1 MRQTLKSYL
10 RRLTNLTAR
19 NRSLLLTTLPAEQF
33 LDVQD
38 LDFLDGK
45 PSFDVIAQ
53 LIGQKK
59 IIALCDVLDPR
70 YERVNTVSQRLRRIA
85 RTERF
90 IQEER
95 GAEDL
100 FVGYPMVRGQFADG
114 TVVRGPLVFFPV
126 TLAIEKQKWVLRRRP
141 EPVTLNRSF
150 LLAYSHFNE
159 VKLSDELLEKT
170 FGEATTERDALTFRT
185 QLYDFL
191 KESPLELNFN
201 PDLFSP
207 HLLPVERLTKSD
219 LEQLE
224 RPGELKLYPQAVLG
238 IFPQAGSYL
247 APDYE
252 ELILRA
258 EVSGERRAEREQKIE
273 DSGQSVAEREQS
285 VAERGVEGRPVNSEE
300 EIQPESESN
309 LFSNLLSP
317 LSSPLSPLS
326 SPLPPPSSL
335 LTTKESDTLAPF
347 AVDASQEAAIL
358 RIKGGESLVIQ
369 GPPGTGKSQVI
380 ANLMADFAARGKR
393 VLLVCQKRAALDT
406 VYARLRQVGMGEFAA
421 LIHDVRHDRAP
432 LYAQL
437 AGQIDR
443 LDDYQRQNQSLDA
456 IFMERDFTQTSRR
469 IEQISSQLQEFKDAL
484 FDESICGISAKEL
497 YLTSDPQ
504 GPRIDLGEHYAAFR
518 FGEFEDFLRRLG
530 QYEEYENLLNTSPWH
545 PDRIN
550 FAPLAFQDVP
560 KIEAALTDI
569 PAFVGHLQQ
578 VTETLLGKSLSWAEC
593 VAIHEGRAQW
603 AELLKRLNTEAIW
616 GYFQKLLH
624 GQMPAGTAQWLDEQG
639 AELEGLFRQGIVG
652 ASVKRDGLSSF
663 QQAVQAGI
671 EARRSVVG
679 WWFFREKEALR
690 SEAARYGLTVSLPDL
705 QKLSTLVENRMSW
718 EKGLVDIERKT
729 TTRLLFED
737 PTVSQANFQA
747 LNANYSQAQQAV
759 KLLGKKSGTAYQLA
773 LQFPALTDFRRMVTQ
788 LLEAVGVIPEHQQI
802 WRNYLTDNQI
812 EASIQGKTSV
822 FQFIQS
828 IRQDFDLLHEA
839 DGLKGQFSRVEWTVV
854 QNLSSAKDQRVAIFL
869 NSLRLAWLD
878 ALEARYPA
886 LRAVSGL
893 RMNQWETELQEA
905 IQRKQ
910 ALSRDILGLHLREQT
925 YRNVERNRLQNVVT
939 YRDLKHQ
946 VTKKRSLWA
955 VRRLLSERS
964 DEIFQLVPCWLASP
978 ESVSA
983 LFPLE
988 KMFDVV
994 IFDEASQCFAEQ
1006 GIPALFRGRQ
1016 VVIAGDRQQLQPSDL
1031 YRVRFEADE
1040 ASDNP
1045 DLEVDSLL
1053 DLAARYLP
1061 QVQLNG
1067 HYRSRSLD
1075 LIQFSNEYFY
1085 QNTLRLLPDFAEI
1098 NQRQPA
1104 IEYRHVAG
1112 VWQDQQN
1119 EAEARAVL
1127 ELLHELAINS
1137 PEKSVGIVTFNFR
1150 QQQLIQ
1156 DLVESESLNWDTG
1169 TEGRER
1175 QEPLFIKNIENV
1187 QGDERDV
1194 IIFSVGYAPDVRGR
1208 ISVQFGSLNTR
1219 GGENRLNVAV
1229 TRARQRVY
1237 VVCSLWPEQL
1247 GVDSTL
1253 NEGPRVL
1260 RRYLDYARR
1269 VSEGHFR
1276 PQPPPQ
1282 PAFRTGWLL
1291 RNKLV
1296 SGAEKKPGKPPEG
1309 ETILT
1314 PELPFADLT
1323 AKRGEAYT
1331 GLLLTDDELYFQ
1343 SLSPKEAHAYLPL
1356 TLRAKGWPVE
1366 RRWSRE
1372 WWAGRGL

>member
-1 MRQTLKSYL
+1 MNPTNQDDRRAVQTMLQTLKSYL

-33 LDVQD
+33 LDVHD
-38 LDFLDGK
+38 LDFLDNK
-45 PSFDVIAQ
+45 PSFEVIAQ
-53 LIGQKK
+53 LIGQKQV
-59 IIALCDVLDPR
+59 IPLCDVIDPR

-90 IQEER
+90 IQQER

-100 FVGYPMVRGQFADG
+100 FVGYPLVRGRFADG

-126 TLAIEKQKWVLRRRP
+126 TLAIEKQKWVLHRRP

-159 VKLSDELLEKT
+159 IRLSDELFEKT

-185 QLYDFL
+185 QLYEFL
-191 KESPLELNFN
+191 KESVLELNFN
-201 PDLFSP
+201 PDLFSS
-207 HLLPVERLTKSD
+207 HLLPLEALTRSD
-219 LEQLE
+219 LEKSE
-224 RPGELKLYPQAVLG
+224 RQGELKLYPQAVLG

-252 ELILRA
+252 ELILREEGGEGEDGGREEGENLGA
-258 EVSGERRAEREQKIE
+258 KSGEESQAE
-273 DSGQSVAEREQS
+273 SVADF
-285 VAERGVEGRPVNSEE
+285 
-300 EIQPESESN
+300 
-309 LFSNLLSP
+309 FSF
-317 LSSPLSPLS
+317 
-326 SPLPPPSSL
+326 PPSSSSPVL
-335 LTTKESDTLAPF
+335 FSPKEADTLAPF

-358 RIKGGESLVIQ
+358 RIKAGESLVIQ

-406 VYARLRQVGMGEFAA
+406 VYSRLQQVGMGAFAA
-421 LIHDVRHDRAP
+421 LIHDVRHDRAV

-456 IFMERDFTQTSRR
+456 IFLERDFTQTARR
-469 IEQISSQLQEFKDAL
+469 IEQLSGELQEFKNAL
-484 FDESICGISAKEL
+484 FDETICGISAKEL
-497 YLTSDPQ
+497 YLTSDPE
-504 GPRIDLGEHYAAFR
+504 GPRVYLGEHYSTFR
-518 FGEFEDFLRRLG
+518 FGEFDDFLRRLA
-530 QYEEYENLLNTSPWH
+530 QQEVYEKRLKTSPWH
-545 PDRIN
+545 PDRID
-550 FAPLAFQDVP
+550 FARLTFQDVP
-560 KIEAALTDI
+560 KIEAALNDI
-569 PAFVGHLQQ
+569 PALVNQLHQQ
-578 VTETLLGKSLSWAEC
+578 TEALLGKSLSWGEY
-593 VAIHEGRAQW
+593 VAVEEGRENW
-603 AELLKRLNTEAIW
+603 IELLKLVDSEVVWWFVQQLLQARL
-616 GYFQKLLH
+616 
-624 GQMPAGTAQWLDEQG
+624 PAGFAPWLDEQS
-639 AELEGLFRQGIVG
+639 ARLEALFRQGIVG
-652 ASVKRDGLSSF
+652 ASVKRDSLSALG
-663 QQAVQAGI
+663 QTVQAAI

-679 WWFFREKEALR
+679 WWFFREKEVLR
-690 SEAARYGLTVSLPDL
+690 AEAARHDLTLSGTDL
-705 QKLSTLVENRMSW
+705 DRLSQRISNRIAW
-718 EKGLVDIERKT
+718 EKGLGEIEEKAGI
-729 TTRLLFED
+729 RLLSED
-737 PTVSQANFQA
+737 LAVTEANFQTLNVNFAQARQA
-747 LNANYSQAQQAV
+747 L
-759 KLLGKKSGTAYQLA
+759 KLLGRKSVTFYQLA
-773 LQFPALTDFRRMVTQ
+773 QQFPALSDFRRVATQ
-788 LLEAVGVIPEHQQI
+788 LLAMVQVIPEHQLI
-802 WRNYLTDNQI
+802 WHNYLTDGQI
-812 EASIQGKTSV
+812 ESV
-822 FQFIQS
+822 IYAKCTVPELTQS
-828 IRQDFDLLHEA
+828 LRQDFDLLHEI
-839 DGLKGQFSRVEWTVV
+839 DVLKSQFSRVEWVV
-854 QNLSSAKDQRVAIFL
+854 VRNLIPTSTKRVELFL

-878 ALEARYPA
+878 DLETRYPA

-893 RMNQWETELQEA
+893 KMSQWETELQEA

-910 ALSRDILGLHLREQT
+910 SLSRDILGLRLREQT

-946 VTKKRSLWA
+946 VAKKRSLWA
-955 VRRLLSERS
+955 VRRLLSALS

-988 KMFDVV
+988 KIFDVV

-1006 GIPALFRGRQ
+1006 GIPALYRGRQ

-1040 ASDNP
+1040 GSDNP

-1075 LIQFSNEYFY
+1075 LIQFSNEHFY
-1085 QNTLRLLPDFAEI
+1085 GNTLQLLPDFAEI
-1098 NQRQPA
+1098 NHHQPA
-1104 IEYRHVAG
+1104 IEYRHVRG
-1112 VWQDQQN
+1112 VWKEQQN
-1119 EAEARAVL
+1119 EVEARAVL
-1127 ELLHELAINS
+1127 DLLRELTENS
-1137 PEKSVGIVTFNFR
+1137 SEKSVGVVTFNYR

-1156 DLVESESLNWDTG
+1156 DLVEAENENRDLG
-1169 TEGRER
+1169 TEVRDR

-1187 QGDERDV
+1187 QGDERDI
-1194 IIFSVGYAPDVRGR
+1194 IIFSIGYAPRVNTSRVDMPNARGR
-1208 ISVQFGSLNTR
+1208 ISAQFGSLNTR

-1269 VSEGHFR
+1269 VSEGQFR
-1276 PQPPPQ
+1276 PQPLLQ
-1282 PAFRTGWLL
+1282 PTFRTTWLL
-1291 RNKLV
+1291 RNKLAIKE
-1296 SGAEKKPGKPPEG
+1296 GKKLAKQPES
-1309 ETILT
+1309 EVILA

-1323 AKRGEAYT
+1323 AKQGDTYT
-1331 GLLLTDDELYFQ
+1331 KLLLTDDELYFQ
-1343 SLSPKEAHAYLPL
+1343 SRSPKEAHAYLPL

-1366 RRWSRE
+1366 RVWSRE
-1372 WWAGRGL
+1372 WWAKRKL